1 MADIVKKTMMTLC
14 NKAMINIVCTM
25 LKKFWRCKYKKNIPY
40 QVHNLF
46 CFFCCLEILINK
58 LFTITTN
65 GGYCIEKNDDT
76 LQQSNDQHNVHNVE
90 EYLEMKMQEEEDT
103 IPGI

>member
-1 MADIVKKTMMTLC
+1 
-14 NKAMINIVCTM
+14 
-25 LKKFWRCKYKKNIPY
+25 
-40 QVHNLF
+40 
-46 CFFCCLEILINK
+46 

-103 IPGI
+103 ILGI